1 MFNGMERRFEV
12 GDTFITF
19 EQEERVVYCG
29 VEEIVSL
36 EPFQLKWGRPPGGKL
51 QP

>member
-1 MFNGMERRFEV
+1 MINGMEWRLKV
-12 GDTFITF
+12 GDTLMTF